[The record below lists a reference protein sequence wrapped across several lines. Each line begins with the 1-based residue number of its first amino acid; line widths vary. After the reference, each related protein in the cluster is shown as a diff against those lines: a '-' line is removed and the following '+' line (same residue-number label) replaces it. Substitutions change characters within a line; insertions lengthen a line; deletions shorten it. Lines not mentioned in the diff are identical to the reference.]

1 MDVKGEV
8 EGLDKKRKKKK
19 AKKRKEITTGMVG
32 VPPKDGGPMS
42 ARKYKKVLKAQSDA
56 MNALAAAGSSDV
68 EKALEAHRVRKE
80 EEGMRVR
87 RENMGWLETTEQ
99 ETGRTFY
106 WNKGTGERRWDDPAR
121 EKQTISEGG
130 WYETKDG
137 EGNVYYYNEKGET
150 RWDKPGEV

>member
-1 MDVKGEV
+1 
-8 EGLDKKRKKKK
+8 
-19 AKKRKEITTGMVG
+19 
-32 VPPKDGGPMS
+32 
-42 ARKYKKVLKAQSDA
+42 
-56 MNALAAAGSSDV
+56 
-68 EKALEAHRVRKE
+68 
-80 EEGMRVR
+80 MRVR